1 LLEKPLR
8 KDCILLTLL
17 SFLFA
22 GAVSGIIIA
31 YSLDMKTPKE
41 LLQGALGGLI
51 AGLLMALMLPR

>member
-1 LLEKPLR
+1 
-8 KDCILLTLL
+8 LLTFL

-31 YSLDMKTPKE
+31 YALDMKSTRE
-41 LLQGALGGLI
+41 LIQGAIGGLI

>member
-1 LLEKPLR
+1 M
-8 KDCILLTLL
+8 LTIL

-22 GAVSGIIIA
+22 GAVSGVVIA

-41 LLQGALGGLI
+41 LIQGALGGLI

>member
-1 LLEKPLR
+1 MF
-8 KDCILLTLL
+8 TLL

-22 GAVSGIIIA
+22 GAVSGVIIA

-41 LLQGALGGLI
+41 LIQGAVGGLI